1 MLENPI
7 EVKKITSS
15 IIKYFEHENNYAL
28 VELLKGASPS
38 SEQIDYDSWSGGID
52 IFSFTYEV
60 EIGVFRKHRAL
71 LESYEKEICATA
83 QLFIRTSAH
92 EHLSFVNI
100 RPICRQYLN
109 WNNLPQGVT
118 KQTIL
123 KLIEHLKTYMI
134 SVSTGGPRI
143 QDVNDDYRTAY
154 NTLDQYL
161 STLGLENLN
170 PFRDLWEWYSR
181 WSQSDL
187 GTYALRRTF
196 ISQLY
201 QRTID
206 DINVSQEEFSGEVYE
221 PTGWD
226 RVDRAIYEMKQRIA
240 VADTEEK
247 FQAIGMLGRETLIT
261 TAQQVFNRDLHK
273 TEDGVNPSDTDAKR
287 MLDAYFIYT
296 LSGSANERYRKF
308 AKSAVDLA
316 NHLTHDRMAE
326 KSDAEMCIT
335 AVISVISLVRA
346 LACGTHY

>member
-1 MLENPI
+1 MLENLM

-15 IIKYFEHENNYAL
+15 IIKYFEQENNYAL
-28 VELLKGASPS
+28 VEILKNAYPS
-38 SEQIDYDSWSGGID
+38 SEQTGYYSWDGGVD
-52 IFSFTYEV
+52 IFTFTYEV
-60 EIGVFRKHRAL
+60 EIGLFRKNRAL
-71 LESYEKEICATA
+71 LESYEKEICEVA
-83 QLFIRTSAH
+83 QLFIRSSDR
-92 EHLSFVNI
+92 EQLGCVNI

-109 WNNLPQGVT
+109 WNDLPQGVT
-118 KQTIL
+118 KQTVL
-123 KLIEHLKTYMI
+123 QLIDRLKTLMI
-134 SVSTGGPRI
+134 AVSTGGPRI
-143 QDVNDDYRTAY
+143 QDVNAQYLAAY
-154 NTLDQYL
+154 KTLDQYF
-161 STLGLENLN
+161 SVLGLENPN
-170 PFRDLWEWYSR
+170 HFRDLWEWYGR

-187 GTYALRRTF
+187 STYASRRAF
-196 ISQLY
+196 IPQLY
-201 QRTID
+201 QRAID
-206 DINVSQEEFSGEVYE
+206 DINASQEEFSGEIYE

-273 TEDGVNPSDTDAKR
+273 TEDGVNPSDTDSKR
-287 MLDAYFIYT
+287 MWDAYFMYT

-335 AVISVISLVRA
+335 AVTAVINLVRA
-346 LACGTHY
+346 LSCGG